1 MFDWKIFKRR
11 KRAPHAES
19 QQLKAQI
26 YFDHERFIYYYAMKL
41 AKSEETAYI
50 LVSNVWHQLMQKS
63 DELETIMDDTVRM
76 RSYIASVIHHQW
88 QRMQRDMSIK
98 RKYEELYCRTNAEH
112 AVTHSAGEETERRIR
127 KQQIL
132 LAVEKL
138 PDKYRDVILMR
149 YFECRSTEEIA
160 AHLNLSPASVNQYA
174 KRAREKL
181 KTILIED
188 GIVEE
193 GYDYD

>member
-76 RSYIASVIHHQW
+76 RSYIASVIHHQ
-88 QRMQRDMSIK
+88 
-98 RKYEELYCRTNAEH
+98 
-112 AVTHSAGEETERRIR
+112 
-127 KQQIL
+127 
-132 LAVEKL
+132 
-138 PDKYRDVILMR
+138 
-149 YFECRSTEEIA
+149 
-160 AHLNLSPASVNQYA
+160 
-174 KRAREKL
+174 
-181 KTILIED
+181 
-188 GIVEE
+188 
-193 GYDYD
+193 

>member
-1 MFDWKIFKRR
+1 
-11 KRAPHAES
+11 
-19 QQLKAQI
+19 
-26 YFDHERFIYYYAMKL
+26 
-41 AKSEETAYI
+41 
-50 LVSNVWHQLMQKS
+50 
-63 DELETIMDDTVRM
+63 MDDTVRM

-88 QRMQRDMSIK
+88 QHMQRDMSIK
-98 RKYEELYCRTNAEH
+98 RKYDDLYCRTNAEH
-112 AVTHSAGEETERRIR
+112 AVTHSADEETERRIR
-127 KQQIL
+127 RQQIL
-132 LAVEKL
+132 QTVQKL

-149 YFECRSTEEIA
+149 YFEDRSTDEIA
-160 AHLNLSPASVNQYA
+160 AHLGISSSSVNQYA